1 MSFSEGHKFSG
12 ESIAHVARI
21 IDSINLGIWEYNT
34 DTRQVKWSSGFYT
47 ALGYAPGEIECSY
60 NFFFDQLLYYHDKQ
74 AFLKATYHPRQG
86 GSPVAHIRLLTK
98 LNGYQWF
105 ESTTQK
111 HDTTDGP
118 VIYGVLTNIHALK
131 ISKIKAV
138 DAEFKSNEIGR
149 IAKIG
154 SWQIDTATM
163 ALSFSKEMYDIFEL
177 DTHVK
182 MSIDEAISFFEP
194 QYRPVLNNVIN
205 DAINYC
211 KPYDIEVLF
220 KTAKNNVIWVRSKGV
235 PVIDDLGKCVTIRGI
250 FQDIDSIK
258 RKGITLQSSINLLD
272 DQNKRLQNFAYI
284 VSHNLRSHSGNL
296 KFMVN
301 LFEESKLG
309 EERTEIFSHIKTI
322 SESLSATMG
331 HLDEIVRIQS
341 EITRERKLLDFET
354 IFNNVASALHTNID
368 RTNAIINTNFS
379 DCPQI
384 DYIPAY
390 LESILQNLLTNAIKY
405 KHPDRSPVIN
415 ITTKKTAGN
424 EIYLEFEDNGVG
436 IDMQRH
442 GDQLFGMYK
451 TFHQNSDSKGIGLF
465 ITRNQVEA
473 LGGSIKVESAV
484 NIGTKFTVKLV

>member
-47 ALGYAPGEIECSY
+47 ALGYTPGEIECSY

-131 ISKIKAV
+131 ISEIKKAE
-138 DAEFKSNEIGR
+138 AEFKSNEIGR

-154 SWQIDTATM
+154 GWQIDTATM
-163 ALSFSKEMYDIFEL
+163 GLTFSKEMYDIFEL

-182 MSIDEAISFFEP
+182 MSIDEVISFFEP

-205 DAINYC
+205 DAINFC

-235 PVIDDLGKCVTIRGI
+235 PVIDDLGKCITIRGV

-301 LFEESKLG
+301 LFEESKME

-368 RTNAIINTNFS
+368 RTNALIHTDFS
-379 DCPQI
+379 DCPQV

-415 ITTKKTAGN
+415 ITTKKAGN
-424 EIYLEFEDNGVG
+424 EVYLEFEDNGVG

-473 LGGSIKVESAV
+473 LGGSIKVESTV

>member
-12 ESIAHVARI
+12 ESIAHIARI

-34 DTRQVKWSSGFYT
+34 DTKQVKWSSGFYA
-47 ALGYAPGEIECSY
+47 ALGYTPGEIECSY

-74 AFLKATYHPRQG
+74 TFLKATYHPRHG

-98 LNGYQWF
+98 QSGYQWF

-111 HDTTDGP
+111 HDTADGP

-131 ISKIKAV
+131 ISEIKAV
-138 DAEFKSNEIGR
+138 EAEFKSNEIGR

-154 SWQIDTATM
+154 SWEIDTATM
-163 ALSFSKEMYDIFEL
+163 GLTFSKEMYDIFEL
-177 DTHVK
+177 DTQVK

-194 QYRPVLNNVIN
+194 QYRPILTNVIN
-205 DAINYC
+205 DAITYC

-220 KTAKNNVIWVRSKGV
+220 KTDKNNVIWVRSKGV
-235 PVIDDLGKCVTIRGI
+235 PVIDDRGKCITIRGI

-301 LFEESKLG
+301 LFEESKQD

-368 RTNAIINTNFS
+368 RTNATIKTDFS
-379 DCPQI
+379 DCPQV

-405 KHPDRSPVIN
+405 KHPDRNPVVS
-415 ITTKKTAGN
+415 ITTQKAGN
-424 EIYLEFEDNGVG
+424 DVYLVFEDNGVG

-484 NIGTKFTVKLV
+484 NVGTKFTVKLV

>member
-1 MSFSEGHKFSG
+1 MSFSESQKFSA
-12 ESIAHVARI
+12 ESITHIARI
-21 IDSINLGIWEYNT
+21 IDQINLGIWEYNT
-34 DTRQVKWSSGFYT
+34 DTKEVKWSSGFYS

-60 NFFFDQLLYYHDKQ
+60 NFFFEQLLYYHDKQ
-74 AFLKATYHPRQG
+74 VFLKATYNPRHG
-86 GSPVAHIRLLTK
+86 GLPLAHIRLLTK
-98 LNGYQWF
+98 QNGYQWF

-111 HDTTDGP
+111 HDTADGP
-118 VIYGVLTNIHALK
+118 VIYGVLTNINALK
-131 ISKIKAV
+131 ISQIKAAE
-138 DAEFKSNEIGR
+138 AEFKGNEIGR

-154 SWQIDTATM
+154 SWEIDTATM
-163 ALSFSKEMYDIFEL
+163 GLTFSEEMYDIFEL
-177 DTHVK
+177 DTQVK
-182 MSIDEAISFFEP
+182 LSVEEAIGFFEP
-194 QYRPVLNNVIN
+194 QYRLILTNVIN
-205 DAINYC
+205 EALNYC
-211 KPYDIEVLF
+211 KPYDIELLF
-220 KTAKNNVIWVRSKGV
+220 RTAKNNVIWVRSKGV
-235 PVIDDLGKCVTIRGI
+235 PVINDHGKCITIRGI

-258 RKGITLQSSINLLD
+258 RNGITLQSSINLLD

-301 LFEESKLG
+301 LFEEAKLSD
-309 EERTEIFSHIKTI
+309 ERTEIFSHIKTI

-368 RTNAIINTNFS
+368 RTNAVINTDFS
-379 DCPQI
+379 SCPQI

-405 KHPDRSPVIN
+405 KHPNRNPVIN
-415 ITTKKTAGN
+415 ITTRKAGN
-424 EIYLEFEDNGVG
+424 EVYLVFEDNGIG

-473 LGGSIKVESAV
+473 LGGSIQVDSTV
-484 NIGTKFTVKLV
+484 NVGTKFTVKLV